1 MLSRASRGE
10 RDVIFGFFGKV
21 LPAQGPLRGRAA
33 LMIRENLRVE
43 LTLADLRHEA
53 IQTGPAVRITIL
65 DVHEEGGER
74 GETRV
79 RP

>member
-33 LMIRENLRVE
+33 LVRTFGSISPSQTCATRRFRRV
-43 LTLADLRHEA
+43 L
-53 IQTGPAVRITIL
+53 AVRIMIL
-65 DVHEEGGER
+65 GVHEENEEHD
-74 GETRV
+74 ET
-79 RP
+79 